1 MSTNTLTF
9 YPYLLLFHQC
19 ELFTLLLLE
28 KKYTFMSSFMK
39 VEDDNP
45 ENSTYHKMIDTEQAK
60 WHNLLEQPA
69 LTCKHKFHNL
79 NSIICS
85 S

>member
-1 MSTNTLTF
+1 
-9 YPYLLLFHQC
+9 
-19 ELFTLLLLE
+19 
-28 KKYTFMSSFMK
+28 MK

-45 ENSTYHKMIDTEQAK
+45 ENSTYYKVIDTEQAK

-79 NSIICS
+79 KSIICS